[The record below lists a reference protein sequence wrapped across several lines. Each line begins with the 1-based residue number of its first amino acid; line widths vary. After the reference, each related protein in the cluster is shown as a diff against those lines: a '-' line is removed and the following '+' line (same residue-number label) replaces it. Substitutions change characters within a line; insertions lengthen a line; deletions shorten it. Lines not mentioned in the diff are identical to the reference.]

1 MEYSVDQIGQLTF
14 SFAIKLVVAAIVW
27 FIGSTIAKMICDAL
41 RRFLRRQKGIDPSVA
56 NFSARALNWVL
67 IGVMVVA
74 ILDLFNIETTGV
86 VAILGAATL
95 AIGLALKDTLAN
107 FAAGV
112 MILLFR
118 PFSTGD
124 FIEVSGEKG
133 TVRNINLFR
142 TEIATVDNVQI
153 IVPNNDTW
161 TTVLKNYSA
170 YDRRRMDLVIGVDY
184 GSDMDEAVRVIRQVV
199 TSDPR
204 AQMEPEP
211 FVRVTN
217 LGASSVDI
225 TVRVWCQREDLFD
238 FKFEVTKAIKQE
250 LDRAGISI
258 PFPHMQ
264 VVMQPQDGAA
274 IKTVS

>member
-14 SFAIKLVVAAIVW
+14 SFAIKLVVAAVIW
-27 FIGSTIAKMICDAL
+27 FIGTTVAKMICDAL
-41 RRFLRRQKGIDPSVA
+41 RNFLRRQKGMDPSVA
-56 NFSARALNWVL
+56 NFSARALNWVM
-67 IGVMVVA
+67 IGIIVVA
-74 ILDLFNIETTGV
+74 MLDLFNIETTGV

-133 TVRNINLFR
+133 TVKNINLFR

-161 TTVLKNYSA
+161 TTVLRNYSA

-184 GSDMDEAVRVIRQVV
+184 GADMDEAVRLVRQVV

-204 AQMEPEP
+204 ALPDPEP
-211 FVRVTN
+211 FVKVTN

-225 TVRVWCQREDLFD
+225 TMRVWCQREDLFD
-238 FKFEVTKAIKQE
+238 FKFEVTKRIKEE
-250 LDRAGISI
+250 LDKAGISI

-264 VVMQPQDGAA
+264 VIMQPGEKIAA
-274 IKTVS
+274 EATA